1 MTSAYRT
8 EGAEPILEIRDLN
21 VVRGNETVIR
31 NGNLRV
37 IRGDYVGVVG
47 PNGGGK
53 TTLLQTI
60 FNFIPKES
68 GEVLLF
74 GKRTEQFNEWS
85 RVAYTP
91 QNAIHFDE
99 QFPLTVRELV
109 SLGRVRRSNM
119 LRRLNKEDW
128 NKVDDAM
135 EAMSIS
141 HLSDRRIGQLS
152 GGQKQRAFVA
162 KSLSLDPDMLVLD
175 EPTTGLDAGSLES
188 FYKTLSNVQ
197 KRRNTTIVVVSHDL
211 SAVFCRMTK
220 MVCVNRRI
228 YETDD
233 LRDAD
238 GLLRKVYGEHFEFM
252 KHEHECQGVFDDP

>member
-1 MTSAYRT
+1 MTSAQNNDHF
-8 EGAEPILEIRDLN
+8 ESILEIRNLN
-21 VVRGNETVIR
+21 VVRGNELVIQD
-31 NGNLRV
+31 GNLK
-37 IRGDYVGVVG
+37 ITRGDYVGVVG

-68 GEVLLF
+68 GEILLF
-74 GKRTEQFNEWS
+74 GKPIEQFNEWS

-109 SLGRVRRSNM
+109 SLGRVRRSNIF
-119 LRRLNKEDW
+119 RRLNKEDW
-128 NKVDDAM
+128 KKVDDAM
-135 EAMSIS
+135 DAMNIS
-141 HLSDRRIGQLS
+141 HLSDRRVGQLS

-162 KSLSLDPDMLVLD
+162 KSLALDPELLILD
-175 EPTTGLDAGSLES
+175 EPTTGLDAGSQES

-197 KRRNTTIVVVSHDL
+197 SKQNTTILVVSHDL

-220 MVCVNRRI
+220 IVCVNRHI
-228 YETDD
+228 YETDNVHG
-233 LRDAD
+233 AD
-238 GLLRKVYGEHFEFM
+238 ELLRKVYGEHFEFIM
-252 KHEHECQGVFDDP
+252 HKHDCDGVFNDV